1 MTGSKGGRRM
11 AFTDQELE
19 EQLMAEAQ
27 KAIKALLAQTQP
39 SDEITLTEIERLVRQ
54 AGEKIMEEMTASLVE
69 ASQDIQQIPGPPC
82 PHCGQEMAYKGH
94 KEKNLTT
101 ETGKAQVRRAYY
113 YCEACAVGLFPP
125 G

>member
-1 MTGSKGGRRM
+1 M

-19 EQLMAEAQ
+19 ERMMEEAQ
-27 KAIKALLAQTQP
+27 RAIKALLAQRQ
-39 SDEITLTEIERLVRQ
+39 SGDEITLTEIEQLVRQ

-69 ASQDIQQIPGPPC
+69 GSRDKQQVPGPAC

-101 ETGKAQVRRAYY
+101 ETGKARLSRAHY
-113 YCEACAVGLFPP
+113 YCDACAVGLFPP

>member
-1 MTGSKGGRRM
+1 M
-11 AFTDQELE
+11 AFTDQEIE
-19 EQLMAEAQ
+19 ERMMAEAQ
-27 KAIKALLAQTQP
+27 RAIKGLLSQRQP
-39 SDEITLTEIERLVRQ
+39 SDEITLTEIEQRVRQ
-54 AGEKIMEEMTASLVE
+54 AGERIMEEMTASLVE
-69 ASQDIQQIPGPPC
+69 ASQDQQQVPGPAC

-101 ETGKAQVRRAYY
+101 DTGNARLRRAYY